1 MKRLQKKIFIA
12 IFFVLIAFFFSK
24 EVFAAELHIF
34 PESGTYKVGQIFETS
49 VYVSST
55 SQSINA
61 VSGTLSFPADRL
73 QVVSLSKIGTIIDFW
88 AQEPSFSNS
97 SGLISIEGVLLE
109 PGFVGSKG
117 LVLKVSFRV
126 TEQGKGKVYF
136 SSSSVLANDGAGTN
150 VLNNVGQAL
159 FTLGPSAPVSSTP
172 VLVPNDVPFAPV
184 IHSSTHPDS
193 TKWYPK
199 RVAELDFDIPD
210 NVTAISKKIDQIPT
224 TNPGE
229 NSEEVVNVY
238 KSNELS
244 DGVWYFHLRLK
255 NKYGWGDVSHFRI
268 GVDTSKPEY
277 FNIEEIK
284 DTSNKTGKLNLLI
297 KAEDKY
303 SGIEGFQVQIDA
315 TKSFFWK
322 VSPDNLYITEP
333 LTEGSHIAL
342 IKAFDNAGNY
352 SIDSIDFSIDN
363 PRSLKLDNGLLLK
376 IVYPMF
382 FVFLLLI
389 LVFWYIRKRRI
400 LNKKVDN
407 TEVII
412 ARSFDILNKD
422 IEVLKSLNTGK
433 NKNNN
438 GILLSQHEKDLEDA
452 EGLIEKRVGDLKD

>member
-1 MKRLQKKIFIA
+1 MQ
-12 IFFVLIAFFFSK
+12 
-24 EVFAAELHIF
+24 
-34 PESGTYKVGQIFETS
+34 
-49 VYVSST
+49 
-55 SQSINA
+55 
-61 VSGTLSFPADRL
+61 
-73 QVVSLSKIGTIIDFW
+73 
-88 AQEPSFSNS
+88 
-97 SGLISIEGVLLE
+97 
-109 PGFVGSKG
+109 
-117 LVLKVSFRV
+117 
-126 TEQGKGKVYF
+126 
-136 SSSSVLANDGAGTN
+136 
-150 VLNNVGQAL
+150 LN
-159 FTLGPSAPVSSTP
+159 
-172 VLVPNDVPFAPV
+172 
-184 IHSSTHPDS
+184 H
-193 TKWYPK
+193 
-199 RVAELDFDIPD
+199 
-210 NVTAISKKIDQIPT
+210 
-224 TNPGE
+224 
-229 NSEEVVNVY
+229 
-238 KSNELS
+238 
-244 DGVWYFHLRLK
+244 
-255 NKYGWGDVSHFRI
+255 
-268 GVDTSKPEY
+268 
-277 FNIEEIK
+277 
-284 DTSNKTGKLNLLI
+284 
-297 KAEDKY
+297 
-303 SGIEGFQVQIDA
+303 
-315 TKSFFWK
+315 FFWK